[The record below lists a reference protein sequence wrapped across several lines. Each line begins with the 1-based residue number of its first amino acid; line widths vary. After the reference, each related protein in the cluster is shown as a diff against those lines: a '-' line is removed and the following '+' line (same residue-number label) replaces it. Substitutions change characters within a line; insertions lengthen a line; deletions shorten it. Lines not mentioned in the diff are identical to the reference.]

1 MFIEINDLT
10 VHVDIQGP
18 TGAPVLL
25 LLHSLG
31 TSLHVWDPQVAALGT
46 EFRIIRPDLRGH
58 GLTSVTTGPYTIE
71 MLAGDA
77 LALLDALGVKRAHVV
92 GLSIGGLIAQAI
104 CAAAPDR
111 ALSLVLCDTAMAIPP
126 PENWHARA
134 AMVRANGVAAIADA
148 VLERWVTPGAQA
160 SAQARGLR
168 AMLLR
173 TDPEGYASA
182 AEAIASADLTVST
195 SAISVPALVLVGDT
209 DVATPLASAE
219 ALRYALPNARL
230 LVVENA
236 AHIPTLEQPAQISD
250 AIRAFLQP
258 SVTDLYEAGLAVRRQ
273 VLGDAHVARAS
284 SAITNLD
291 RDFQAFITRTAWGGV
306 WTRPHFDRRTRSIL
320 TLGLMAALGHHEEF
334 KLHVRAS
341 RRTGATPQDIG
352 ELLIQVA
359 AYAGIPAA
367 NSAMRLAKEVLN
379 EKEEGV

>member
-173 TDPEGYASA
+173 TGSGGLCQRGRGHRIRRPDRQYERNLGTCLSSCRRHRCCHPARQRRSATICIAECASPRRRECRTHPNA
-182 AEAIASADLTVST
+182 RAASAD
-195 SAISVPALVLVGDT
+195 
-209 DVATPLASAE
+209 
-219 ALRYALPNARL
+219 
-230 LVVENA
+230 
-236 AHIPTLEQPAQISD
+236 
-250 AIRAFLQP
+250 F
-258 SVTDLYEAGLAVRRQ
+258 
-273 VLGDAHVARAS
+273 
-284 SAITNLD
+284 
-291 RDFQAFITRTAWGGV
+291 
-306 WTRPHFDRRTRSIL
+306 
-320 TLGLMAALGHHEEF
+320 
-334 KLHVRAS
+334 
-341 RRTGATPQDIG
+341 
-352 ELLIQVA
+352 
-359 AYAGIPAA
+359 
-367 NSAMRLAKEVLN
+367 
-379 EKEEGV
+379 